1 MMKNILFKNITL
13 MLLLTG
19 FAMPSFASTT
29 PLKVKVV
36 NENIRKVADQV
47 TIHLDLVVDD
57 VTVRSNEMI
66 IYTPVIVSALN
77 SRDRAELPSVL
88 LAGNRRNKILKR
100 QQRLN
105 KEVSVVSNPTLKIVK
120 KQKGAEQTI
129 EYAATIAYSEW
140 MEGATLAVETAV
152 SGCADCYDFVDD
164 LLVAS
169 NIMKS
174 VPTIEF
180 PVFVLTY
187 IEPEVEEVKAR
198 ADSHT
203 ATFNFVVGRYELI
216 RDYKNNQT
224 KFDEVDRIIREV
236 MSNADI
242 EITEFNIAGYASP
255 EGSAPQNKTL
265 AEQRADAFA
274 NYLVTK
280 FNVTKDKFKVESFG
294 EDWSGLKEA
303 VETSSIADKA
313 DILNIIATIDN
324 VDARDVPLKRLSNGD
339 TYRTLLNDFYPPL
352 RRTEYTI
359 AYVVRSFDVEEA
371 KEIIKTNPK
380 LLSLNEMYMVAHSY
394 GADTPQ
400 FKEVFDIA
408 VRMYPDSEI
417 AIMNSAAADIENND
431 FDRAINQM
439 HKLDNN
445 PKAWNNM
452 GVAYALKGDLEK
464 ALKLFGDAAAASD
477 ADGIS
482 NLEKLKAYMEK
493 L

>member
-1 MMKNILFKNITL
+1 MKKVLFKNITL
-13 MLLLTG
+13 FVLYICLALP
-19 FAMPSFASTT
+19 ALAQTT
-29 PLKVKVV
+29 PMGVKIV
-36 NENIRKVADQV
+36 NEQIERVGNNATVNLEFIFDNVA
-47 TIHLDLVVDD
+47 
-57 VTVRSNEMI
+57 VRSNDMV
-66 IYTPVIVSALN
+66 IYTPVIISVANSA
-77 SRDRAELPSVL
+77 DRIALPPIL
-88 LAGNRRNKILKR
+88 FAGSKRNKMLNRQLRLNGQLNIEAQPIAILKKNNR
-100 QQRLN
+100 KQQSITYSTT
-105 KEVSVVSNPTLKIVK
+105 V
-120 KQKGAEQTI
+120 
-129 EYAATIAYSEW
+129 AYSDW
-140 MEGATLAVETAV
+140 MQGATLLVENAV
-152 SGCADCYDFVDD
+152 SGCADCYDQGND

-236 MSNADI
+236 MSNDDI

-265 AEQRADAFA
+265 AERRADAFA

-280 FNVTKDKFKVESFG
+280 FNVSKNKFTVESFG

>member
-1 MMKNILFKNITL
+1 MKKILFKNIMI
-13 MLLLTG
+13 MLLLAG
-19 FAMPSFASTT
+19 FVLPSFANTT
-29 PLKVKVV
+29 PLNVKVV
-36 NENIRKVADQV
+36 NKSIERIDNQVAIQFDF
-47 TIHLDLVVDD
+47 VVDD

-77 SRDRAELPSVL
+77 DNDRAELPSVL
-88 LAGNRRNKILKR
+88 LTGNRRNKIVKR

-105 KEVSVVSNPTLKIVK
+105 KEVSVVSNPTLKIVR
-120 KQKGAEQTI
+120 KQKNAEQTI
-129 EYAATIAYSEW
+129 EYATTVAYSDW

-164 LLVAS
+164 LFVAS
-169 NIMKS
+169 NILPKK
-174 VPTIEF
+174 EF
-180 PVFVLTY
+180 PTFTLTY
-187 IEPEVEEVKAR
+187 IEPDVEAVKAR
-198 ADSHT
+198 SDSHT
-203 ATFNFVVGRYELI
+203 ATFNFVVGRSELL
-216 RDYKNNQT
+216 RDYKDNRP
-224 KFDEVDRIIREV
+224 KFEEVDRIISEIT
-236 MSNADI
+236 SNDDV
-242 EITEFNIAGYASP
+242 EITEFNITGYASP
-255 EGSAPQNKTL
+255 EGSMIQNKSL
-265 AEQRADAFA
+265 AEQRAKIFA
-274 NYLVTK
+274 HYLVTK
-280 FNVTKDKFKVESFG
+280 FNVSEDKFTVESIG
-294 EDWSGLKEA
+294 EDWNGLKKA

-313 DILNIIATIDN
+313 EILNIIATIDN

-394 GADTPQ
+394 GADTPE

-417 AIMNSAAADIENND
+417 AILNSAAADIENNA

-439 HKLDNN
+439 QKLNDN
-445 PKAWNNM
+445 PKAWNNLA
-452 GVAYALKGDLEK
+452 VAYALRGDLQK
-464 ALKLFGDAAAASD
+464 ALELFDKAAKAND
-477 ADGIS
+477 ADAVR
-482 NLEKLKAYMEK
+482 NLKELKAYMEK